1 MTLLSPQDFRP
12 AEEMVAEQIYT
23 RNIHD
28 PQVLNAF
35 RQTPRHLFVDSS
47 QVKLAYS
54 DQPLPIGF
62 GQTISQPYIVAFMV
76 AALQLDKSAWVLEIG
91 TGSGYETAI
100 LARLAGNVYTVERIA
115 ELSRRAQNTLA
126 QLNFNN
132 IEYRI
137 GNGCLGWPEKAPF
150 SHIIVT
156 AASPEIPPALIEQIA
171 LGGKLLIPL
180 GPTNGS
186 QELTLIEKTPIGLK
200 SQKILPV
207 RFVPLIWDAG
217 HKNHPSLNKDESL

>member
-1 MTLLSPQDFRP
+1 MTIFAPDDFRT
-12 AEEMVAEQIYT
+12 AEEMVAEQIYS
-23 RNIHD
+23 RGVHD
-28 PQVLNAF
+28 PRVLTAF
-35 RQTPRHLFVDSS
+35 RQVPRHLFVDPS
-47 QVKLAYS
+47 QQRLAYS

-62 GQTISQPYIVAFMV
+62 GQTISQPFIVAFMV
-76 AALQLDKSAWVLEIG
+76 AALQIDQSAWVLEVG

-100 LARLAGNVYTVERIA
+100 LASLAGNVFSIERIG
-115 ELSRRAQNTLA
+115 ELSQHAQNTLKK
-126 QLNFNN
+126 LSYTN
-132 IEYRI
+132 IEFRI

-180 GPTNGS
+180 GPTHGG
-186 QELTLIEKTPIGLK
+186 QELTLIEKTPVGLK

-207 RFVPLIWDAG
+207 RFVPLIWGTGD
-217 HKNHPSLNKDESL
+217 NNQPSAKQG